1 MTAKFRMLSVL
12 DIFVSIIDPTNV
24 VSLASD
30 VTADFG
36 FSLVA
41 GLKDPAVKSED
52 SIINT
57 GAS

>member
-1 MTAKFRMLSVL
+1 MLSVL